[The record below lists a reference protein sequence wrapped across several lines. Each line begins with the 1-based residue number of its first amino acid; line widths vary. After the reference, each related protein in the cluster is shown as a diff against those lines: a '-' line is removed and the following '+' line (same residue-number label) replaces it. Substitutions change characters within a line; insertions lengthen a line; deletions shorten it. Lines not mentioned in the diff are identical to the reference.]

1 MRWLVCQGH
10 RIETTLAGTGSKRLK
25 VSVKSDYATR
35 AVLGLSKYYAT
46 GKPVSVERLAD
57 EYGVSPKYLVQ
68 ILLALKSSHLVTS
81 VRGKEGGYI
90 LAHDPAEI
98 TFGSVLRAI
107 DGAIL
112 DTSPL
117 NANPTP
123 ASLRGAWEAMRAA
136 VDAAAD
142 GITFQELLERS
153 QSAGEMYYI

>member
-1 MRWLVCQGH
+1 MVCQAPQIASNLLFGKG
-10 RIETTLAGTGSKRLK
+10 LLRLK

-57 EYGVSPKYLVQ
+57 EYGVSAKYLVQ

-81 VRGKEGGYI
+81 VRGKEGGYM
-90 LAHDPAEI
+90 LARDPSEI
-98 TFGSVLRAI
+98 SFGMALRAI
-107 DGAIL
+107 HGAIL

-123 ASLRGAWEAMRAA
+123 ASLRGAWEAMSAA
-136 VDAAAD
+136 VDEAAD
-142 GITFQELLERS
+142 AITFQELLERS